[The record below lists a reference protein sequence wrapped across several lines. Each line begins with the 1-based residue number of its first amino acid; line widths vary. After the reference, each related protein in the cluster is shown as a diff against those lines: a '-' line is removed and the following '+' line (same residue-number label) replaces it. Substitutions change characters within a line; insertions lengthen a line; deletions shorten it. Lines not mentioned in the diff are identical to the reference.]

1 MPKKTNKQLLMGIV
15 VDSQHLMMGHR
26 SQTSRA
32 KRLEREITLLC
43 KNMGEEITSDEI
55 KDILYW

>member
-1 MPKKTNKQLLMGIV
+1 MAKKTNKQLLTGII

-26 SQTSRA
+26 SQVSRA
-32 KRLEREITLLC
+32 KRLEREIALLC

-55 KDILYW
+55 RDILYW